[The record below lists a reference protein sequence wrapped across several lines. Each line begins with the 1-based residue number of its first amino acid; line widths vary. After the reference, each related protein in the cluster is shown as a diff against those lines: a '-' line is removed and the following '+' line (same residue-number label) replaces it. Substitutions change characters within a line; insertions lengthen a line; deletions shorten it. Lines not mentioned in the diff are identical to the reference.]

1 MPEVEI
7 MIEAMDKLGK
17 YFTIA
22 GLGIVL
28 AVIIAIILVHVSCVL
43 EEK

>member
-1 MPEVEI
+1 MSEVEI
-7 MIEAMDKLGK
+7 MIEAMDKLDK
-17 YFTIA
+17 YVTISV
-22 GLGIVL
+22 LGIVL